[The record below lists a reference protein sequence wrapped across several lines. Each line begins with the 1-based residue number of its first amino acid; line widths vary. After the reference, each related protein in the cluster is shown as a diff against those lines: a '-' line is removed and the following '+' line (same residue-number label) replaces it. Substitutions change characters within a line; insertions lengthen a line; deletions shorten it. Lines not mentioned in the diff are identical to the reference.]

1 MILWEEIVAL
11 GNIYHFDANPWKQ
24 FHFDGNFKENFHEI
38 LLKSFKKNKKILWKL
53 AIFYL

>member
-1 MILWEEIVAL
+1 MAL
-11 GNIYHFDANPWKQ
+11 VNIYHYAATPWKL

-53 AIFYL
+53 AIF